1 MNTIFSRNRL
11 DPLKLNL
18 SSISLDAD
26 VCDAMAP
33 NYLTSLPQRRMTLM
47 SLRKLFK
54 SHGEFCASQPWE
66 VIVAT
71 LTFLVCV
78 LTVTNRHF
86 AQQQL
91 LYQQQHIEDA
101 ANCYALKD
109 DGCPTYNKST
119 VAEGWSGNAQALE
132 IIVVA
137 VFRCLGVIH
146 CFYRFKKIHCIGS
159 SFIMKIAA
167 SYLFFVFLIY
177 SLVVMSLGTPEL
189 KILID
194 SYFLILL
201 LIDMPKVTRM
211 AQFAL
216 SSSHQRRVSENV
228 AHGMFVLA
236 PALTLNTLAAT
247 LLMGTGALTGFY
259 RLELLSR
266 YAIVY
271 TLVNFLIYV
280 TFFPAGLSLVL
291 ELMYSADGRPQWD
304 VRQIINTLPKEESQ
318 SPVFHHVRVV
328 TTSLLCI
335 LHVLCRRPLNLS
347 CFLHGFDLSL
357 PTIFELV
364 RSNVEQI
371 VIVISV
377 ICLGL
382 KYLFFYEDMD
392 EALELRRTYIE
403 ELTRKFAE
411 DSEQE
416 IDRVSNSTDEGIS
429 VGSSSASAEEKADR
443 PGQARL
449 IVGSGSDDSSSE
461 SAWSEMYAPDLK
473 DQEAQT
479 IEHSMQSLER
489 SSEPLAI
496 QAEEE
501 SPAASSRTLE
511 ECIKISKLANGF
523 DMLTDDEVVKLVE
536 ARQVRSHALETMLGD
551 HLRGVKV
558 RRKCTVRQAK
568 VSPKCLDNL
577 PYLNYNYEMVMGA
590 CAESVIG
597 YMTVPLG
604 VVGPLKLDGKEYI
617 VPMATTEGCLIAST
631 NRGCSALYT
640 CGVTSRL
647 TEDGMSR
654 APVLRFSCIS
664 RSTEVQQWLKEPR
677 NFSQIKVAFDETSRF
692 ARLKRIDVHPA
703 GRSLYVRFVAVTGDA
718 MGMNMLSKA
727 TEHALLKLQ
736 TIFPDMQIVSL
747 SGNLCTDKKPAAI
760 NWIEGRGKSVVCE
773 AIVPAYIVETTLKT
787 TTSALCD
794 LNIAKNLTGSAL
806 AGSIGGFNAHAAN
819 IVTAIFIA
827 TGQDTAQNVGSSNCI
842 TQMEPWGVDGRDLYM
857 TVTMPSIEVGTVGGG
872 TVLAAQGACLEMLGV
887 KGSHPTS
894 PGENARQLAR
904 VICATVLAGE
914 LSLMSALA
922 AGHLVKSHLRH
933 NRSTVNMA
941 QLACLVPPST
951 SSTCLSAMGVSAFAN
966 FSLFADNKKDNSAKK
981 VSPGMS
987 KSTAVAE

>member
-1 MNTIFSRNRL
+1 MALGHQSLSNR
-11 DPLKLNL
+11 
-18 SSISLDAD
+18 
-26 VCDAMAP
+26 
-33 NYLTSLPQRRMTLM
+33 QMTLM

-91 LYQQQHIEDA
+91 LFQQQNPVSAESLTNNACESLREENCAPNGSA
-101 ANCYALKD
+101 ALA
-109 DGCPTYNKST
+109 DG
-119 VAEGWSGNAQALE
+119 WFGNAPLLE

-146 CFYRFKKIHCIGS
+146 LFYRFKKIHCIGS

-167 SYLFFVFLIY
+167 SYMLFIFVIY
-177 SLVVMSLGTPEL
+177 SLVVMSLGTPEF
-189 KILID
+189 KILVD

-236 PALTLNTLAAT
+236 PTLTLNTLAAT
-247 LLMGTGALTGFY
+247 LLMGTGSLTGFH
-259 RLELLSR
+259 RLELLSS

-271 TLVNFLIYV
+271 NLVNFLIYV
-280 TFFPAGLSLVL
+280 TFYPAALSLVL

-304 VRQIINTLPKEESQ
+304 VRQIINTLPKEDSQ
-318 SPVFHHVRVV
+318 SPVVHHVRVI
-328 TTSLLCI
+328 TTSLLVI
-335 LHVLCRRPLNLS
+335 LHVLCRFPLDLLCFSNGFNLG
-347 CFLHGFDLSL
+347 LTSL
-357 PTIFELV
+357 YQLL
-364 RSNVEQI
+364 RNNVEQLLAI
-371 VIVISV
+371 ASV
-377 ICLGL
+377 VFVGL

-411 DSEQE
+411 DSEHE
-416 IDRVSNSTDEGIS
+416 DRASNSTDEGIS
-429 VGSSSASAEEKADR
+429 IGGSSASAGGTAQDR
-443 PGQARL
+443 PQARIL
-449 IVGSGSDDSSSE
+449 VGSGSDDSSSE
-461 SAWSEMYAPDLK
+461 SAWSEMYSPDLK

-479 IEHSMQSLER
+479 FDHLVCSQDLDAALESADPTSVVPIR
-489 SSEPLAI
+489 S
-496 QAEEE
+496 
-501 SPAASSRTLE
+501 LE
-511 ECIKISKLANGF
+511 ECIKISKMSNGLAA
-523 DMLTDDEVVKLVE
+523 LTDDEIVKLVE
-536 ARQVRSHALETMLGD
+536 AKRIRGHALEIVLGD
-551 HLRGVKV
+551 YLRGVRV

-568 VSPKCLDNL
+568 VALTCLDNL
-577 PYLNYNYEMVMGA
+577 PYLDFDYETVMGA
-590 CAESVIG
+590 CAESVVG
-597 YMTVPLG
+597 YMTIPLG
-604 VVGPLKLDGKEYI
+604 VVGPLKIDGVDYTI
-617 VPMATTEGCLIAST
+617 PMATTEGCLIAST
-631 NRGCSALYT
+631 NRGCSALYQ
-640 CGVTSRL
+640 CGVVSRL

-654 APVLRFSCIS
+654 APVLRFPGID
-664 RSTEVQQWLKEPR
+664 RATLAQQWIKDPT
-677 NFSQIKVAFDETSRF
+677 NFKIMKGFFDSTSRF
-692 ARLKRIDVHPA
+692 ARLKRMDVHPA
-703 GRSLYVRFVAVTGDA
+703 GRCLYVRFVAPTGDA

-727 TEHALLKLQ
+727 TEHALIKLQ
-736 TIFPDMQIVSL
+736 EVFPDMQIVSL

-773 AIVPAYIVETTLKT
+773 AIVPAHIVETTLKT
-787 TTSALCD
+787 TTAALCD
-794 LNIAKNLTGSAL
+794 LNIAKNLTGSAM

-827 TGQDTAQNVGSSNCI
+827 TGQDTAQNVGSSNCL
-842 TQMEPWGVDGRDLYM
+842 TQMEQWGDDGRDLYM

-872 TVLAAQGACLEMLGV
+872 TVLAAQGACLDMLGV

-904 VICATVLAGE
+904 IICAAVLAGE

-933 NRSTVNMA
+933 NRSTVNVE
-941 QLACLVPPST
+941 QLNCLMST
-951 SSTCLSAMGVSAFAN
+951 SSSSSTLSAMGARALAN
-966 FSLFADNKKDNSAKK
+966 FLPSSIRADTFAEKETSVKNCERLC
-981 VSPGMS
+981 
-987 KSTAVAE
+987 STASDKPSN